1 MKTTRIEIEGRAGH
15 YATVSRKGDG
25 RTIDIEVLT
34 PDRPDGFIFRANPT
48 IDASQR
54 LAAAWLHKALEGYEG
69 TAGDILEYLRLIQTF
84 AD

>member
-15 YATVSRKGDG
+15 YATVSRKGGG

-34 PDRPDGFIFRANPT
+34 PDRPDGFVLRASPT
-48 IDASQR
+48 VEAIQR
-54 LAAAWLHKALEGYEG
+54 YAAAWLHKALEGHEG
-69 TAGDILEYLRLIQTF
+69 TAGDVLEYLRMIQTF